1 MSDKAGKRAERPRRR
16 AVPPPLGTP
25 ISDSRLRTWLADYE
39 TIAQRQHA
47 EALAE
52 LGDAEAWR
60 DALAAVRRHTVAN
73 LDRYLAQF
81 IDNLEQNGACV
92 FCASDAQEACAYVV
106 DLAARRGARR
116 IVKAKSMVTEEIA
129 LNQALEAS
137 GVEVTE
143 TDLGEFIIQL
153 GGERPYHITGP
164 ALHKTLPEIRAL
176 FSRLAGEE
184 LPEDIEVLAG
194 FARERLRERFVAA
207 DMGISG
213 ANIGV
218 ASTGT
223 VVLVTNE
230 GNGRMVTTLP
240 RTHVVVMG
248 MERLVPD
255 WRGLEA
261 VLTLLPRA
269 GTGERLTTYVNAIS
283 GPRRDGDADGP
294 EELHV
299 VIVDNGRSRLLGTK
313 YEQALTCIRCG
324 SCPDFCPVYRVVGG
338 HAYGSV
344 YSGPIGAV
352 ITPLL
357 FGFEGNEDLPFIS
370 TLCGACQGAC
380 PARVPL
386 ADLLL
391 ELRAD
396 IAGTRGA
403 GDPWRL
409 GFKAFSAVAGHRRLF
424 DAASRVGALAA
435 PLVERLACAAALP
448 RVLRGWTDARELP
461 RLAARTFGREWRKR
475 EGRGVLDGSGGAD
488 GSGADSQAGASAAAG
503 ESGATGGG
511 G

>member
-1 MSDKAGKRAERPRRR
+1 VSGE
-16 AVPPPLGTP
+16 PLGTP
-25 ISDSRLRTWLADYE
+25 IADRRLRAWLADYE
-39 TIAQRQHA
+39 AIAQRQHA
-47 EALAE
+47 EALEE

-73 LDRYLAQF
+73 LDRYLALF
-81 IDNLEQNGACV
+81 IANLERNGARV
-92 FCASDAQEACAYVV
+92 FCASDAQEARAYVA
-106 DLAARRGARR
+106 DLVVRRAAPRV
-116 IVKAKSMVTEEIA
+116 VKAKSMVTEEIG
-129 LNQALEAS
+129 LNGALEAA
-137 GVEVTE
+137 GAEVTE
-143 TDLGEFIIQL
+143 TDLGEYIIQL
-153 GGERPYHITGP
+153 GGEAPYHITGP
-164 ALHKTLPEIRAL
+164 ALHKTLPEIREL

-184 LPEDIEVLAG
+184 LPEDVEALAA
-194 FARERLRERFVAA
+194 FARGRLRAA
-207 DMGISG
+207 FLDADVGISG

-223 VVLVTNE
+223 IVVLTNE
-230 GNGRMVTTLP
+230 GNGRMVTSLP

-255 WRGLEA
+255 RHGLEA

-283 GPRRDGDADGP
+283 GPRREGDVDGP
-294 EELHV
+294 DELHV

-313 YEQALTCIRCG
+313 YQDALTCIRCG

-357 FGFEGNEDLPFIS
+357 FGFEGHEDLPFAS
-370 TLCGACQGAC
+370 TLCGACEGAC

-396 IAGTRGA
+396 IARARGA
-403 GDPWRL
+403 ADPWRL
-409 GFKAFSAVAGHRRLF
+409 GFKAFAYAAARRRLF
-424 DAASRVGALAA
+424 EAAAKGAAVA
-435 PLVERLACAAALP
+435 VPIAERAIVARALP
-448 RVLRGWTDARELP
+448 RVVRGWTDGRALP
-461 RLAARTFGREWRKR
+461 TPPARTFGEHWRKMP
-475 EGRGVLDGSGGAD
+475 GDC
-488 GSGADSQAGASAAAG
+488 AG
-503 ESGATGGG
+503 ERGAGQADAPARTGDDEA
-511 G
+511 